1 MNANALKK
9 LLKRQ
14 LIKPLIKSQSK
25 RILKPKKLVKLKPV
39 PKFVPKPMKSVKQMV
54 QEYED
59 DIIPPPPE
67 FRDENKMVVIQ
78 C

>member
-9 LLKRQ
+9 LSKKQ

-39 PKFVPKPMKSVKQMV
+39 PKFVPKPMKSVQQIV